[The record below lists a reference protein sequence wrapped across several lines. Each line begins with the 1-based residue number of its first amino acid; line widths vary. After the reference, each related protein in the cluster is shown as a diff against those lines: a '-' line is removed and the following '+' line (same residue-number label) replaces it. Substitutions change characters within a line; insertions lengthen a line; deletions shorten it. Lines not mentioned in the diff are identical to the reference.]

1 MTDSL
6 TIRLDELVDEIVR
19 YLGVVDVFRAAGCEP
34 TWRPETGAAAFERVD
49 ERPIAQ
55 IETSA
60 H

>member
-1 MTDSL
+1 MNDSL

-34 TWRPETGAAAFERVD
+34 QWRPEVGAVAIERVD
-49 ERPIAQ
+49 ERPITQ